1 MTRISGCFILCC
13 PHCGAWFRT
22 PNYVSMNFM
31 ALESWT
37 DGYQAYSLMPRSEYM
52 RHCTSCDQLYD
63 RSEAIRIDQF
73 SDEEMHDTVELPAS
87 SPRHWLAAA
96 WRKVAGAPA
105 PKWEKKLKD
114 SLPPPVAW
122 LPLAQTQQRLE
133 ALIENG
139 PNKNPKAALFELE
152 LRIRLWQQGNDWYR
166 EGYLHAR
173 KTGATVPPEW
183 SVSDAQAQNLRR
195 ITDLLQDPK
204 TKSHDQFLLV
214 DAYRE
219 LGDFDKAALA
229 LNKVDASGTWLNY
242 QKTLIEKR
250 MSHVGLYP

>member
-1 MTRISGCFILCC
+1 
-13 PHCGAWFRT
+13 
-22 PNYVSMNFM
+22 MNFM
-31 ALESWT
+31 AMESWT

-63 RSEAIRIDQF
+63 RSEAIRINQLTE
-73 SDEEMHDTVELPAS
+73 EEMHDTVELPAS
-87 SPRHWLAAA
+87 PPRHWLAAA
-96 WRKVAGAPA
+96 WRKAAGAPA

-114 SLPPPVAW
+114 SLSPPVEW
-122 LPLAQTQQRLE
+122 LPLAQTQKRLE
-133 ALIENG
+133 TLVENA
-139 PNKNPKAALFELE
+139 PDKNPKAALFELE

>member
-31 ALESWT
+31 AMESWT